1 MGADRDC
8 SAEISAR
15 VAAASGERTALAIRA
30 GGTRDFYGRAVDG
43 EILDVAA
50 HRGVVAWEPAELVLT
65 ARAGTPLAGI
75 EALLGSGG
83 QMLAFEPPRF
93 GEASTLGGA
102 IAAATS
108 GPRRP
113 YAGAARDFVLGV
125 RCVNGRGEL
134 LGFGGQVMKRL
145 MTGALG
151 TLGVLLDISL
161 KVLPVPPCEITVEHA
176 CDAAQAIVTM
186 NRTAG
191 TPLPLSASSHDG
203 ERLRLRLSG
212 TESAVRAAATTLGG
226 EIVDDAAA
234 YWKAVRDQTLAFFR
248 EWFELHAV
256 VIGAALAYGVSE
268 LSARRPSAYTVWF
281 GAAATPPLALG
292 GEQFIEWGGAL
303 RWLRTARDAAVVRA
317 AVSATGGHATLYR
330 GGDAANAEVFHPL
343 APGLAQLHRRLKQ
356 AFDPEGILNPG
367 RMYPWL

>member
-8 SAEISAR
+8 SAQIAAR

-75 EALLGSGG
+75 EALLESEG

-93 GEASTLGGA
+93 GAASTLGGA
-102 IAAATS
+102 IAAAMS

-134 LGFGGQVMKRL
+134 LGFGGQVMKNVAGYDVSRL
-145 MTGALG
+145 MCGAFG

-191 TPLPLSASSHDG
+191 SPLPLSASSHDG

-212 TESAVRAAATTLGG
+212 AESAVRAAAATLGG
-226 EIVDDAAA
+226 DIVDDAAA
-234 YWKAVRDQTLAFFR
+234 YWKAVRDHTLEFFR
-248 EWFELHAV
+248 APGAV
-256 VIGAALAYGVSE
+256 WR
-268 LSARRPSAYTVWF
+268 LSLPP
-281 GAAATPPLALG
+281 ATPPLALG

-303 RWLRTARDAAVVRA
+303 RWLRTTRDAAAVRA

-330 GGDAANAEVFHPL
+330 GGDAASAEVFHPL
-343 APGLAQLHRRLKQ
+343 APGVEQLHRRLKQ

>member
-134 LGFGGQVMKRL
+134 LGFGGQVMKNVAGYDVSRL
-145 MTGALG
+145 MCGAFG

-248 EWFELHAV
+248 AP
-256 VIGAALAYGVSE
+256 GALWR
-268 LSARRPSAYTVWF
+268 LSLPP
-281 GAAATPPLALG
+281 ATPPLALG

>member
-8 SAEISAR
+8 SAEIAAC
-15 VAAASGERTALAIRA
+15 VAAACGERTALAIRA

-75 EALLGSGG
+75 EALLESEG

-93 GEASTLGGA
+93 GAASTLGGA
-102 IAAATS
+102 IAAAMS

-125 RCVNGRGEL
+125 KLLDGRGEVL
-134 LGFGGQVMKRL
+134 RFGGQVMKNVAGYDVSRL
-145 MTGALG
+145 MCGAFG

-191 TPLPLSASSHDG
+191 SPLPLSASSHDG

-212 TESAVRAAATTLGG
+212 AESAVRAAAATLGG
-226 EIVDDAAA
+226 DIVDDAAA
-234 YWKAVRDQTLAFFR
+234 YWKAVRDHTLEFFR
-248 EWFELHAV
+248 APGAV
-256 VIGAALAYGVSE
+256 WR
-268 LSARRPSAYTVWF
+268 LSLPP
-281 GAAATPPLALG
+281 ATPPLALG

-303 RWLRTARDAAVVRA
+303 RWLRTTRDAAAVRA

-330 GGDAANAEVFHPL
+330 GGDAASAEVFHPL
-343 APGLAQLHRRLKQ
+343 APGVEQLHRRLKQ

>member
-8 SAEISAR
+8 SAEIAAC
-15 VAAASGERTALAIRA
+15 VAAACGERTALAIRA

-75 EALLGSGG
+75 EALLESEG

-93 GEASTLGGA
+93 GAASTLGGA
-102 IAAATS
+102 IAAAMS

-134 LGFGGQVMKRL
+134 LGFGGQVMKNVAGYDVSRL
-145 MTGALG
+145 MCGAFG

-191 TPLPLSASSHDG
+191 SPLPLSASSHDG

-212 TESAVRAAATTLGG
+212 AESAVRAAAATLGG
-226 EIVDDAAA
+226 DIVDDAAA
-234 YWKAVRDQTLAFFR
+234 YWKAVRDHTLEFFR
-248 EWFELHAV
+248 APGAV
-256 VIGAALAYGVSE
+256 WR
-268 LSARRPSAYTVWF
+268 LSLPP
-281 GAAATPPLALG
+281 ATPPLALG

-303 RWLRTARDAAVVRA
+303 RWLRTTRDAAAVRA

-330 GGDAANAEVFHPL
+330 GGDAANADVFHPL

>member
-8 SAEISAR
+8 SAEIAAC
-15 VAAASGERTALAIRA
+15 VAAACGERTALAIRA

-75 EALLGSGG
+75 EALLESEG

-93 GEASTLGGA
+93 GAASTLGGA
-102 IAAATS
+102 IAAAMS

-134 LGFGGQVMKRL
+134 LGFGGQVMKNVAGYDVSRL
-145 MTGALG
+145 MCGAFG

-191 TPLPLSASSHDG
+191 SPLPLSASSHDG

-212 TESAVRAAATTLGG
+212 AESAVRAAAATLGG
-226 EIVDDAAA
+226 DIVDDAAA
-234 YWKAVRDQTLAFFR
+234 YWKAVRDHTLEFFR
-248 EWFELHAV
+248 APGAV
-256 VIGAALAYGVSE
+256 WR
-268 LSARRPSAYTVWF
+268 LSLPP
-281 GAAATPPLALG
+281 ATPPLALG

-303 RWLRTARDAAVVRA
+303 RWLRTTRDAAAVRA

-343 APGLAQLHRRLKQ
+343 APGVEQLHRRLKQ

>member
-8 SAEISAR
+8 SAEIAAC
-15 VAAASGERTALAIRA
+15 VAAACGERTALAIRA

-75 EALLGSGG
+75 EALLESEG

-93 GEASTLGGA
+93 GAASTLGGA
-102 IAAATS
+102 IAAAMS

-134 LGFGGQVMKRL
+134 LGFGGQVMKNVAGYDVSRL
-145 MTGALG
+145 MCGAFG

-191 TPLPLSASSHDG
+191 SPLPLSASSHDG

-212 TESAVRAAATTLGG
+212 AESAVRAAAATLGG
-226 EIVDDAAA
+226 DIVDDAAA
-234 YWKAVRDQTLAFFR
+234 YWKAVRDHTLEFFR
-248 EWFELHAV
+248 APGAV
-256 VIGAALAYGVSE
+256 WR
-268 LSARRPSAYTVWF
+268 LSLPP
-281 GAAATPPLALG
+281 ATPPLALG

-303 RWLRTARDAAVVRA
+303 RWLRTTRDAAAVRA

-330 GGDAANAEVFHPL
+330 GGDAASAEVFHPL
-343 APGLAQLHRRLKQ
+343 APGVEQLHRRLKQ